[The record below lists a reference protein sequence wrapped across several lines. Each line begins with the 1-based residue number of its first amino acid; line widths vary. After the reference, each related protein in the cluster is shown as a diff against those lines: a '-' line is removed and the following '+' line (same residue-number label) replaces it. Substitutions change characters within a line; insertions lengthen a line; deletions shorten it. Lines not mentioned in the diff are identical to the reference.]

1 MLFLQE
7 KSDQQVFLFSFKRQ
21 FFPEFRM
28 GNADQFLRPLGH
40 GLAAQFGYA
49 VFRYDVVDIVLARR
63 NDSARC
69 QGRHDF
75 ADRIILSCRREGNE
89 ALAAFRGNGAAY
101 IICLAARTGNMTGS
115 GRFRADLAKEID
127 FDGGV
132 DGNEVGMLGDDGRI
146 VDVVDGQHEEHRVV
160 IDEIIDPLGAEGQ
173 GRYGFAPVEGFLH
186 IRHGATFDKL
196 YHAVRKELRVD
207 A

>member
-1 MLFLQE
+1 MCFMLFLQE

-75 ADRIILSCRREGNE
+75 ADRIIAFPS
-89 ALAAFRGNGAAY
+89 LA
-101 IICLAARTGNMTGS
+101 
-115 GRFRADLAKEID
+115 
-127 FDGGV
+127 V
-132 DGNEVGMLGDDGRI
+132 DGKAMKLLPPL
-146 VDVVDGQHEEHRVV
+146 EEM
-160 IDEIIDPLGAEGQ
+160 
-173 GRYGFAPVEGFLH
+173 AP
-186 IRHGATFDKL
+186 RT
-196 YHAVRKELRVD
+196 
-207 A
+207 